1 MAHMLV
7 EQLRFTR
14 SDWLRGLKDVDAEGS
29 APAPRP
35 HQLNQLDDRS
45 SGLA

>member
-14 SDWLRGLKDVDAEGS
+14 SDWLRGLKDVDAEEARRATAASTQS
-29 APAPRP
+29 A
-35 HQLNQLDDRS
+35 
-45 SGLA
+45 G